1 MTKCYFDDCFS
12 SASSLSDVQDRV
24 TVLMGLLNAP
34 TEFYADDVGI
44 PCGMVQT
51 LKHAHLIKEVPG
63 KTRDAFILVNDREEL
78 YKRVP
83 VKCWRLTLDRKTYR
97 EGLMEYVKEAT
108 DMFASA
114 VLILTQVFPG

>member
-1 MTKCYFDDCFS
+1 MTKYYFDDCFA
-12 SASSLSDVQDRV
+12 SASSLSDVQDRM
-24 TVLMGLLNAP
+24 TVLMSLLNAP

-63 KTRDAFILVNDREEL
+63 KAKEAFIPINMSEDI

-97 EGLMEYVKEAT
+97 EGLAT
-108 DMFASA
+108 YFEEVANLFTSA
-114 VLILTQVFPG
+114 LIMTTTCPF